1 MEFKARKVLID
12 PAKPY
17 ENDCLSRKGDVD
29 NLSLLLRNM
38 TSPIVMSVNAPWGHG
53 KTTFLEML
61 HADLKLNNCNSVFF
75 SAWETDFANDP
86 LLAFLGEINKE
97 IERLVTGDEEKNKAW
112 DSAKKAGAHILK
124 KGMPALVKLATAGI
138 IDVDKILEDEVVKLS
153 ESLSKDLIDEYSKNK
168 GAISEFKENLR
179 KILTGENGESENLYI
194 FVDELDRCRP
204 TYAIELL
211 ERIKHL
217 LDIEGLVFVL
227 AMDKE
232 QLSHSVKAIYG
243 NDFESKG
250 YLKRFID
257 IEYALPNSEL
267 DAFIDNLYK
276 TFGFDQ
282 FFEKRKKYIE
292 FQYDY
297 HHLKKVFKLIAKA
310 NRYSLR
316 EVEQIIA
323 RINLVI
329 HSTNENTYIYPALLT
344 FLLVAKDSNSD
355 VYREFISPS
364 STPEKA
370 IDYLYSMVP
379 EQERLESFEC
389 ALIEGF
395 LLAAK
400 NDHYKANLGD
410 CLDRHKRNLENE
422 ECEEKLRN
430 YSKKVVCI
438 AQRPVEMGD
447 SVVLDSLVSRI
458 ELSEKFKFGGEDS

>member
-1 MEFKARKVLID
+1 MEFKARKVLVD
-12 PAKPY
+12 PASPY
-17 ENDCLSRKGDVD
+17 DNDCLSRCDDVE

-38 TSPIVMSVNAPWGHG
+38 TSPIVISVNAPWGNG

-61 HADLKLNNCNSVFF
+61 HADLKLNDCKSVFF
-75 SAWETDFANDP
+75 SAWETDFASDP
-86 LLAFLGEINKE
+86 LLAFLGEVNQEINSL
-97 IERLVTGDEEKNKAW
+97 ITGDEDKGQAW
-112 DSAKKAGAHILK
+112 ERAKKAGSHILK
-124 KGMPALVKLATAGI
+124 KGIPALVKLGTAGV
-138 IDVDKILEDEVVKLS
+138 IDAEKILEDEAAKLS
-153 ESLSKDLIDEYSKNK
+153 ESLSKDLIEEYSKNK
-168 GAISEFKENLR
+168 DAISEFKENL
-179 KILTGENGESENLYI
+179 KKVLVCENGEPGSLYI

-217 LDIEGLVFVL
+217 LDIDGLVFIL

-243 NDFESKG
+243 DDFESKG

-257 IEYALPNSEL
+257 IEYALPSSEL
-267 DAFIDNLYK
+267 DEFIDKLYR

-282 FFEKRKKYIE
+282 FFEKRKSYRA

-297 HHLKKVFKLIAKA
+297 SHLKNVFKLIAKA
-310 NRYSLR
+310 KEYSLR
-316 EVEQIIA
+316 EMEQLIA

-344 FLLVAKDSNSD
+344 FLITAKDSSPEAYKD
-355 VYREFISPS
+355 FIKPS

-370 IDYLYSMVP
+370 IEYLYSILP
-379 EQERLESFEC
+379 EQERLDSSEC

-395 LLAAK
+395 LIAAK
-400 NDHYKANLGD
+400 SDHFKSNLGD

-422 ECEEKLRN
+422 ECEDRLRN
-430 YSKKVVCI
+430 YSDKVVRI
-438 AQRPVEMGD
+438 AQKPVEVGS

-458 ELSEKFKFGGEDS
+458 ELSDKFKFGED

>member
-12 PAKPY
+12 PANPY
-17 ENDCLSRKGDVD
+17 ENDCLSRSADIE
-29 NLSLLLRNM
+29 NISLLLRNM

-61 HADLKLNNCNSVFF
+61 HVDLKLNNCKSVFF

-97 IERLVTGDEEKNKAW
+97 IERLITGDEEKNQAW
-112 DSAKKAGAHILK
+112 DVAKKAGAHILK
-124 KGMPALVKLATAGI
+124 KGLPTLVKLSTAGV
-138 IDVDKILEDEVVKLS
+138 IDAEKILEDEAAKLS

-168 GAISEFKENLR
+168 GAIFEFKENLR
-179 KILTGENGESENLYI
+179 KVLSGENGEPENLYI

-243 NDFESKG
+243 SEFESRG

-267 DAFIDNLYK
+267 DAFIDKLYK

-282 FFEKRKKYIE
+282 FFEKRKKYRA

-297 HHLKKVFKLIAKA
+297 DHLKNVFKLIAKA
-310 NRYSLR
+310 KKYSLR
-316 EVEQIIA
+316 EIEQLIA

-344 FLLVAKDSNSD
+344 FLIIAKDSNSELYQD
-355 VYREFISPS
+355 FINPT

-370 IDYLYSMVP
+370 IDYLNSMVP

-395 LLAAK
+395 LIAAK
-400 NDHYKANLGD
+400 SKHYNANLGD
-410 CLDRHKRNLENE
+410 CLDRHKRNIANV
-422 ECEEKLRN
+422 ECEDKQRN
-430 YSKKVVCI
+430 YSDRVVRI
-438 AQRPVEMGD
+438 SQTPVEFGS
-447 SVVLDSLVSRI
+447 SVSLESLVSRI
-458 ELSEKFKFGGEDS
+458 ELSDKFKFSGEES

>member
-12 PAKPY
+12 PTKPY
-17 ENDCLSRKGDVD
+17 ENDCLSRSGDVE
-29 NLSLLLRNM
+29 NLSFLLRNM

-61 HADLKLNNCNSVFF
+61 HADLKLNNCKSVFF

-86 LLAFLGEINKE
+86 LLAFLGEINQE
-97 IERLVTGDEEKNKAW
+97 INSLITGDEEKSHAW
-112 DSAKKAGAHILK
+112 NSAKKAGVHILK
-124 KGMPALVKLATAGI
+124 KGIPALVKLGTAGI
-138 IDVDKILEDEVVKLS
+138 IDAEKILEDEAVKLS

-168 GAISEFKENLR
+168 GAIFEFKENLR
-179 KILTGENGESENLYI
+179 KVLTSESGEPENLYI

-217 LDIEGLVFVL
+217 LDIDGLVFVL

-243 NDFESKG
+243 NEFESKG

-257 IEYALPNSEL
+257 IEYALPDSEL
-267 DAFIDNLYK
+267 DEFIDKLYQA
-276 TFGFDQ
+276 FGFYQ
-282 FFEKRKKYIE
+282 FFEKRKKYRA

-297 HHLKKVFKLIAKA
+297 DHLKNVFKLIAKA
-310 NRYSLR
+310 KRYSLR
-316 EVEQIIA
+316 EIEQLIA

-344 FLLVAKDSNSD
+344 FLITAKDSNPEL
-355 VYREFISPS
+355 YRDFINPS

-370 IDYLYSMVP
+370 IEYLYSIVP
-379 EQERLESFEC
+379 EQQRLESFEC
-389 ALIEGF
+389 MLIEGF

-400 NDHYKANLGD
+400 SDHYSANLGD
-410 CLDRHKRNLENE
+410 SLDRHKRNLEND

-430 YSKKVVCI
+430 YSDRVIHI
-438 AQRPVEMGD
+438 AQRPVENGN
-447 SVVLDSLVSRI
+447 SVALESLISRI
-458 ELSEKFKFGGEDS
+458 ELSDKFKFGGEES

>member
-12 PAKPY
+12 PANPY
-17 ENDCLSRKGDVD
+17 ENDYLSRSGDIE

-61 HADLKLNNCNSVFF
+61 HADLKHNNCKSVFF

-97 IERLVTGDEEKNKAW
+97 IENLITGDKEKNQAW
-112 DSAKKAGAHILK
+112 NIAKKAGAHILK
-124 KGMPALVKLATAGI
+124 KGIPALVKLGTAGV
-138 IDVDKILEDEVVKLS
+138 IDAEKILEDEVTKLS

-168 GAISEFKENLR
+168 DAIFEFKENLR
-179 KILTGENGESENLYI
+179 KILTGENDEPENLYI

-243 NDFESKG
+243 NEFESRG

-267 DAFIDNLYK
+267 DAFIDKLYK

-282 FFEKRKKYIE
+282 FFEKRKKYRA

-297 HHLKKVFKLIAKA
+297 DHLKSVFKLIAKA
-310 NRYSLR
+310 KRYSLR
-316 EVEQIIA
+316 EIEQLIA

-329 HSTNENTYIYPALLT
+329 HSTNENTYIYPALIT
-344 FLLVAKDSNSD
+344 FLITAKDSNPELYQD
-355 VYREFISPS
+355 FVSPT
-364 STPEKA
+364 STPERA

-379 EQERLESFEC
+379 EQELLESFEC

-395 LLAAK
+395 LIAAK
-400 NDHYKANLGD
+400 SEHFKANLGD

-422 ECEEKLRN
+422 ECEAKLRN
-430 YSKKVVCI
+430 YSHRVVHI
-438 AQRPVEMGD
+438 AQRPVDIGS

-458 ELSEKFKFGGEDS
+458 ELSDKFKFGGEES

>member
-17 ENDCLSRKGDVD
+17 ENDCLSRRGDVE

-38 TSPIVMSVNAPWGHG
+38 TSPIVMSINAPWGHG

-61 HADLKLNNCNSVFF
+61 YADLKLHNCKSVFF

-86 LLAFLGEINKE
+86 LLAFLGEINNE
-97 IERLVTGDEEKNKAW
+97 INSLIVGNKEKNKAW
-112 DSAKKAGAHILK
+112 HKAKKAGAHILK
-124 KGMPALVKLATAGI
+124 KGIPSLVKIGTAGI
-138 IDVDKILEDEVVKLS
+138 IDAEKILEDEAVKLS

-168 GAISEFKENLR
+168 GAILEFKENL
-179 KILTGENGESENLYI
+179 KMVLTSASGESENLYI

-243 NDFESKG
+243 NEFESKG
-250 YLKRFID
+250 YLKRFVD
-257 IEYALPNSEL
+257 IEYTLANSEL
-267 DAFIDNLYK
+267 DAFIDKLYK
-276 TFGFDQ
+276 NFGFNH
-282 FFEKRKKYIE
+282 FFEKRKKYQA

-297 HHLKKVFKLIAKA
+297 AHLKNVFKLIAKA
-310 NRYSLR
+310 KRYSLR
-316 EVEQIIA
+316 EIEQLIA

-344 FLLVAKDSNSD
+344 FLIPTKDSNPK
-355 VYREFISPS
+355 VYQDFINPS
-364 STPEKA
+364 STPEQS
-370 IDYLYSMVP
+370 IDYLYSLVA
-379 EQERLESFEC
+379 EKERFESFEC

-400 NDHYKANLGD
+400 SNHYKANLGD
-410 CLDRHKRNLENE
+410 CLDRHKRNLDNE
-422 ECEEKLRN
+422 DCEEKLRG
-430 YSKKVVCI
+430 YSDMVVNI
-438 AQRPVEMGD
+438 AKRPVEFGN
-447 SVVLDSLVSRI
+447 SVSLDSLISRI
-458 ELSEKFKFGGEDS
+458 ELSDKFKFGRDES

>member
-1 MEFKARKVLID
+1 M
-12 PAKPY
+12 
-17 ENDCLSRKGDVD
+17 
-29 NLSLLLRNM
+29 
-38 TSPIVMSVNAPWGHG
+38 
-53 KTTFLEML
+53 
-61 HADLKLNNCNSVFF
+61 
-75 SAWETDFANDP
+75 
-86 LLAFLGEINKE
+86 AFLGEINQE
-97 IERLVTGDEEKNKAW
+97 INSLITGDEEKNQAW
-112 DSAKKAGAHILK
+112 KSAKKAGAHILK
-124 KGMPALVKLATAGI
+124 RGIPALVKLGTAGI
-138 IDVDKILEDEVVKLS
+138 IDAEKILEDEMAKLS

-168 GAISEFKENLR
+168 GAIFKFKENLR
-179 KILTGENGESENLYI
+179 KILTSESGEPENLYI

-243 NDFESKG
+243 NEFESKG

-267 DAFIDNLYK
+267 DTFIDKLYQ

-282 FFEKRKKYIE
+282 FFEKRNKYRA

-297 HHLKKVFKLIAKA
+297 DHLKNVFKLMAKA
-310 NRYSLR
+310 KRYSLR
-316 EVEQIIA
+316 EIEQLIA

-344 FLLVAKDSNSD
+344 FLIIAKESSPEL
-355 VYREFISPS
+355 YRDFINPS

-370 IDYLYSMVP
+370 IDYLYSIVP

-389 ALIEGF
+389 MLIEGF

-400 NDHYKANLGD
+400 SDYYKANLGD

-430 YSKKVVCI
+430 YSDRVVNI
-438 AQRPVEMGD
+438 AKNPVEMGS
-447 SVVLDSLVSRI
+447 SVVLDSVFSKI
-458 ELSEKFKFGGEDS
+458 ELSDKFKFGGDES

>member
-12 PAKPY
+12 PARPF
-17 ENDCLSRKGDVD
+17 ENDCLSRSGDVE

-61 HADLKLNNCNSVFF
+61 HADLKLNNCKSVFF
-75 SAWETDFANDP
+75 SAWETDFASDP
-86 LLAFLGEINKE
+86 LLAFLGEINQE
-97 IERLVTGDEEKNKAW
+97 IKRLINGDKVKNKAW
-112 DSAKKAGAHILK
+112 ESAKKAGVHILK
-124 KGMPALVKLATAGI
+124 KGIPALVKLGTAGV
-138 IDVDKILEDEVVKLS
+138 IDAEKILGDEAANLS

-168 GAISEFKENLR
+168 SAIVEFKENLK
-179 KILTGENGESENLYI
+179 KILACETGESENLYI

-217 LDIEGLVFVL
+217 LDVDGLVFIL

-257 IEYALPNSEL
+257 IEYELPNSEL
-267 DAFIDNLYK
+267 DAFIDKFYK
-276 TFGFDQ
+276 RFGFDQ
-282 FFEKRKKYIE
+282 FFEKRKKYRA

-297 HHLKKVFKLIAKA
+297 DHLKNVFKLIAKA
-310 NRYSLR
+310 KSYSLR
-316 EVEQIIA
+316 EIEQLIA

-344 FLLVAKDSNSD
+344 FLITAKDSSSEL
-355 VYREFISPS
+355 YRDFINPS
-364 STPEKA
+364 STPERA
-370 IDYLYSMVP
+370 IDYLYSIVP

-400 NDHYKANLGD
+400 SSHFRANLGD
-410 CLDRHKRNLENE
+410 CLDKHKRNLKDEK
-422 ECEEKLRN
+422 CEEKLRH
-430 YSKKVVCI
+430 YSDRVVRI
-438 AQRPVEMGD
+438 AQRPVED
-447 SVVLDSLVSRI
+447 DNSVALDSLISRI
-458 ELSEKFKFGGEDS
+458 ELSDKFKFGGDES

>member
-1 MEFKARKVLID
+1 MEFKARKVFID
-12 PAKPY
+12 PANPY
-17 ENDCLSRKGDVD
+17 EHDCLSRSGDVE

-61 HADLKLNNCNSVFF
+61 CADLKLNNCKSVFF

-86 LLAFLGEINKE
+86 LLAFLGEISQE
-97 IERLVTGDEEKNKAW
+97 INALISGDKEKNQAW
-112 DSAKKAGAHILK
+112 DSAKKAGTHILK
-124 KGMPALVKLATAGI
+124 KGIPAIIKLGTAGI
-138 IDVDKILEDEVVKLS
+138 IDAEKILEDEAARLS

-168 GAISEFKENLR
+168 GAIFEFKENLR
-179 KILTGENGESENLYI
+179 KVLTNKNGESENLYI

-217 LDIEGLVFVL
+217 LDIEGLVFIL

-243 NDFESKG
+243 NEFESKG

-267 DAFIDNLYK
+267 DAFIDKLYQ
-276 TFGFDQ
+276 TFAFDH
-282 FFEKRKKYIE
+282 FFEKRKKYRA

-297 HHLKKVFKLIAKA
+297 DRLKNVFKLIAKA
-310 NRYSLR
+310 KRYSLR
-316 EVEQIIA
+316 EIEQLIA

-329 HSTNENTYIYPALLT
+329 HSTNEKTYIYPALLT
-344 FLLVAKDSNSD
+344 FLITAKDSSPEL
-355 VYREFISPS
+355 YRDFINPS
-364 STPEKA
+364 ATPEKA
-370 IDYLYSMVP
+370 IDYLYTIVP

-400 NDHYKANLGD
+400 NDHYKANLGA

-422 ECEEKLRN
+422 ECESKLRN
-430 YSKKVVCI
+430 YSDWVICI
-438 AQRPVEMGD
+438 AEKPVEIGH
-447 SVVLDSLVSRI
+447 SVALDSLVSRI
-458 ELSEKFKFGGEDS
+458 ELSDKFRFGGEES